1 MKKQTYF
8 YRWVILLASF
18 ILMAVPFSIIN
29 MVHTLFITPVTE
41 KLGFSLSAFSLIFT
55 ISAIVIA
62 FISPLVGKLLN
73 VIHIRIIM
81 TVSAILVGTGF
92 ICYSFA
98 SNIIL
103 FYAIASLIAVG
114 MAGLTMIPISTMITN
129 WFTEQRGTALGV
141 AFAGGATGTF
151 VWMQI
156 VSRIIQ
162 NFGYH
167 YAYLILGLI
176 ILVVAVPI
184 CLFLVYKSPQDKYGL
199 NSTDIN
205 LAKANT
211 STENPKEK
219 TDFKTIM
226 QNKAFWPFS
235 MGLLLMGISIAGVQI
250 HVQSYLTTLS
260 YDLEF
265 NANIGSLLAISAF
278 VGNFLGGIVFDKVNT
293 KFALFFFCACSLLAL
308 IALILANIPN
318 VPYFFAVVFGLS
330 LCLPSLWPSY
340 GVGRIFKDA
349 DYSITLGIV
358 NLFFV
363 IGGAC
368 GPFFSG
374 VMADS
379 SLGYKTAWAVYF
391 VLTVAYLFLFVKSL
405 KRPTSI

>member
-1 MKKQTYF
+1 MKKQNFF
-8 YRWVILLASF
+8 YRWVILVASF

-29 MVHTLFITPVTE
+29 SVHTLFITPVTA

-73 VIHIRIIM
+73 VVHIRIVM
-81 TVSAILVGTGF
+81 TVSAVLVGTGF

-98 SNIIL
+98 SNILL
-103 FYAIASLIAVG
+103 FYAIAALIAVG

-129 WFTEQRGTALGV
+129 WFADQRGTALGI
-141 AFAGGATGTF
+141 AFAGGSTGTF
-151 VWMQI
+151 IWMQI

-184 CLFLVYKSPQDKYGL
+184 CLFLVHKSPQDKYGL
-199 NSTDIN
+199 NHNDIN
-205 LAKANT
+205 VVQTDT
-211 STENPKEK
+211 SAPTPKEK
-219 TDFKTIM
+219 TNFKTVM
-226 QNKAFWPFS
+226 QSKAFWPFS

-250 HVQSYLTTLS
+250 HVQSYLTTLN
-260 YDLEF
+260 YDLTF
-265 NANIGSLLAISAF
+265 NANIGSLLAASAF
-278 VGNFLGGIVFDKVNT
+278 IGSFLGGIIFDKVNT
-293 KFALFFFCACSLLAL
+293 KFALLFFGGGSLLAL
-308 IALILANIPN
+308 VALMLANIPH
-318 VPYFFAVVFGLS
+318 VPYFFAVIFGFC

-340 GVGRIFKDA
+340 GVGRIFKGA
-349 DYSITLGIV
+349 DYSVTLGIV
-358 NLFFV
+358 NLFFI

-379 SLGYKTAWAVYF
+379 VLGYQTAWAIYF
-391 VLTVAYLFLFVKSL
+391 LLTIAYLFLFVRAL
-405 KRPTSI
+405 KKVE